1 MAMLTSREVA
11 ERLQVKPVTVTR
23 YINKGLLA
31 ACFYGREYK
40 VEETEVEA
48 FLERSKDQR
57 KVKVKSA

>member
-23 YINKGLLA
+23 YVNKGLLA
-31 ACFYGREYK
+31 AIFYGREYK
-40 VEETEVEA
+40 FEEAEVEA